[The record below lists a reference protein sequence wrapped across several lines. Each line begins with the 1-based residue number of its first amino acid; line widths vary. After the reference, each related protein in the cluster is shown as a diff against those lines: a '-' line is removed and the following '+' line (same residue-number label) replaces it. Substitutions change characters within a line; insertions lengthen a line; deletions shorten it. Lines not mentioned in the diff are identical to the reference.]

1 MPSIVLPP
9 KQSALQ
15 KPHINLAVIGHVDH
29 GKSTL
34 VGRLLYETG
43 YVDEKQFKEIEEMAK
58 KMGKEDF
65 AFAWILDRFK
75 EERERG
81 VTIEATHVGFETQ
94 KYFVTIIDLPGHRDF
109 VKNMIVGASQADA
122 ALFVVSARPG
132 EFETGIGPQGQGRE
146 HLFLVRTLGVQQVVV
161 AVNKMDV
168 VNYDQKRFEQIKA
181 EVSKLLK
188 LLGYDPTKIPFIPVS
203 AAKGDNVRVRSQN
216 MAWYNGP
223 TVLEALD
230 AVEPPPRPVDKPL
243 RMPIQD
249 VFSVTGAGTVVV
261 GRVETGVLKAGDKI
275 VILPPTK
282 VGDVRSIETH
292 HMKLEEAKPGDNV
305 GVNIR
310 GISKDD
316 VKRGD
321 VLGHVQNPPTVAE
334 EMVARVIVLW
344 HPTAIGPGYTP
355 VMHIHT
361 ATVPV
366 QMTELIS
373 RLDPRTGQ
381 VVEQKPQFLKQG
393 DAAVVRLK
401 PLKPVVAEK
410 FSDFPALGRFALR
423 DMGRTIAAGQ
433 IVEVKARKIE
443 LKL

>member
-9 KQSALQ
+9 KPTALQ
-15 KPHINLAVIGHVDH
+15 KPHLNLAVVGHVDN

-43 YVDEKQFKEIEEMAK
+43 YVDEKAFKEIEEMAK

-81 VTIEATHVGFETQ
+81 VTIEATHVGFETN
-94 KYFVTIIDLPGHRDF
+94 KLFITIIDLPGHRDF

-122 ALFVVSARPG
+122 ALFVISARPG
-132 EFETGIGPQGQGRE
+132 EFEAAIGPQGQGRE
-146 HLFLVRTLGVQQVVV
+146 HLFLIRTLGIQQLVV

-168 VNYDQKRFEQIKA
+168 VNYDQKRYEQVKA
-181 EVSKLLK
+181 EVSKLMK
-188 LLGYDPTKIPFIPVS
+188 LLGYDPSKVHFIPVS
-203 AAKGDNVRVRSQN
+203 AAKGDNIKSKSPN
-216 MAWYNGP
+216 TPWYNGP
-223 TVLEALD
+223 TLLEVLD
-230 AVEPPPRPVDKPL
+230 TFQPPPRPTDKPL

-249 VFSVTGAGTVVV
+249 VFTVTGAGTVVV
-261 GRVETGVLKAGDKI
+261 GRVETGVLKAGDK
-275 VILPPTK
+275 VVVVPPAK

-292 HMKLEEAKPGDNV
+292 HMKLEQAQPGDNV
-305 GVNIR
+305 GVNVR
-310 GISKDD
+310 GIGKED

-321 VLGHVQNPPTVAE
+321 VLGRADNIPTVAE
-334 EMVARVIVLW
+334 EIVARIVVLW
-344 HPTAIGPGYTP
+344 HPTAIGPGYAP

-366 QMTELIS
+366 QITELIS
-373 RLDPRTGQ
+373 KLDPRTGQ
-381 VVEQKPQFLKQG
+381 AVEQKPQFIKQG
-393 DAAVVRLK
+393 DVALVKIK

-410 FSDFPALGRFALR
+410 FSEFPALGRFALR

-433 IVEVKARKIE
+433 IIEVKPAQVQIK
-443 LKL
+443 